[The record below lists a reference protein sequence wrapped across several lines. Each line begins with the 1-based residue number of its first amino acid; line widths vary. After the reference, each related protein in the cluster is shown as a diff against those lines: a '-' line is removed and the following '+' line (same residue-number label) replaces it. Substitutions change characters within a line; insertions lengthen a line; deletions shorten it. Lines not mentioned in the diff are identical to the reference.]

1 MVAVTMAP
9 PPHKPRRR
17 DAVGQGCDT
26 EGRKPKR
33 PIRSRGHA
41 PSVHPTSYG
50 RGEGR
55 DPQDHDWLTLIMKWK
70 LQTWWNVVI
79 EG

>member
-1 MVAVTMAP
+1 MVAETMAP

-17 DAVGQGCDT
+17 DAVGQERDT

-55 DPQDHDWLTLIMKWK
+55 DPPGSRLADPDHEMATSTMVERRD
-70 LQTWWNVVI
+70 
-79 EG
+79 